1 MALIQ
6 CYECEKEISDKAPAC
21 PHCGAPKEE
30 QPPQGDPGGRK
41 SASLRSASATAS
53 VTDAQFYLAENG
65 VTVNGWSADV
75 GQKGEVNGIVYT
87 KRSRSQIDAL
97 VAAKDYASLMTTCT
111 SDVTD
116 MSGMFYDDAAFNQD
130 ISSWDVSSV
139 TDMRNMF
146 YHATSFNGDIGSWD
160 VSSVTDMRAMFAG
173 ADAFN
178 QGIGLWDVSS
188 VTNMSEM
195 FEGATSFNQYIDLWD
210 VSSVTDMGGMF
221 ERADAFNQ
229 DLSGWCV
236 SLIASAPSGFDNGAT
251 SWVLARP
258 VWGTCPS

>member
-1 MALIQ
+1 MALIP
-6 CYECEKEISDKAPAC
+6 CYECEREISDKAPAC

-111 SDVTD
+111 SDVTN
-116 MSGMFYDDAAFNQD
+116 MSTMFASAAAFNQD

-139 TDMRNMF
+139 TDMSGMF
-146 YHATSFNGDIGSWD
+146 CDDAAFNQDISSWD
-160 VSSVTDMRAMFAG
+160 VSKVTNMGAMFCG

-210 VSSVTDMGGMF
+210 
-221 ERADAFNQ
+221 
-229 DLSGWCV
+229 
-236 SLIASAPSGFDNGAT
+236 AST
-251 SWVLARP
+251 
-258 VWGTCPS
+258 

>member
-1 MALIQ
+1 MALIK
-6 CYECEKEISDKAPAC
+6 CYECSKQISDLAPHC
-21 PHCGAPKEE
+21 VHCGAPK
-30 QPPQGDPGGRK
+30 
-41 SASLRSASATAS
+41 
-53 VTDAQFYLAENG
+53 VDAQFYLAENG

-87 KRSRSQIDAL
+87 KRSGSQIDAL

-111 SDVTD
+111 SDVTN
-116 MSGMFYDDAAFNQD
+116 MSTMFASAAAFNQD

-139 TDMRNMF
+139 TDMSWMF
-146 YHATSFNGDIGSWD
+146 CDDAAFNQDISSWDVGSVTDMSTMFASAAAFNQDISSWD
-160 VSSVTDMRAMFAG
+160 VSKVTNMGAMFCG

-210 VSSVTDMGGMF
+210 
-221 ERADAFNQ
+221 
-229 DLSGWCV
+229 
-236 SLIASAPSGFDNGAT
+236 AST
-251 SWVLARP
+251 
-258 VWGTCPS
+258 

>member
-1 MALIQ
+1 MALIK
-6 CYECEKEISDKAPAC
+6 CYECSKQISDLA
-21 PHCGAPKEE
+21 PHCVHCDAPK
-30 QPPQGDPGGRK
+30 
-41 SASLRSASATAS
+41 
-53 VTDAQFYLAENG
+53 VDAQFCLAENG

-97 VAAKDYASLMTTCT
+97 VAAKDYASLMTRCT

-139 TDMRNMF
+139 TN
-146 YHATSFNGDIGSWD
+146 
-160 VSSVTDMRAMFAG
+160 MRAMFAG

-178 QGIGLWDVSS
+178 QGIGSWDVSS

-195 FEGATSFNQYIDLWD
+195 FEGATSFNQ
-210 VSSVTDMGGMF
+210 
-221 ERADAFNQ
+221 

-236 SLIASAPSGFDNGAT
+236 SLITSEPPSFDRQTT
-251 SWVLARP
+251 SWVLDRP